1 MPNSESPKPKDMGP
15 GDAPS
20 DFAMDAMEHV
30 FLLLYQV
37 SRHRNLRL
45 EAALAPFNLTIAHWL
60 PLAAIRRVDEC
71 SMSDLSRLTAI
82 DRTTLTRS
90 VDHRVATGL
99 VERHVPPTDRRRVTL
114 SLTETGLAVQ
124 ADALARVREANLA
137 GIATVPVERRAD
149 LVRLLED
156 LLRGQV
162 ADPGIAEDVFGLIKG
177 LRAP

>member
-1 MPNSESPKPKDMGP
+1 MTKPERPKPKAMGP
-15 GDAPS
+15 GEPPS
-20 DFAMDAMEHV
+20 DFAMDATEHV

-37 SRHRNLRL
+37 SRHRNMRL
-45 EAALAPFNLTIAHWL
+45 EEALAPFNLTIAHWL
-60 PLAAIRRVDEC
+60 PLAAIRRVEEC

-90 VDHRVATGL
+90 VDHLVATGL
-99 VERHVPPTDRRRVTL
+99 VDRHVPPRDRRRVTL

-124 ADALARVREANLA
+124 ARALGRVRAANLA
-137 GIATVPVERRAD
+137 GIATVPQERRSD

-162 ADPGIAEDVFGLIKG
+162 AEPSLADDVIDFINKV
-177 LRAP
+177 RAP

>member
-1 MPNSESPKPKDMGP
+1 
-15 GDAPS
+15 
-20 DFAMDAMEHV
+20 MDATEQV

-37 SRHRNLRL
+37 SRHRSLRL
-45 EAALAPFNLTIAHWL
+45 EATLAPFDLTIAHWL
-60 PLAAIRRVDEC
+60 PMAAIRRVEEC

-90 VDHRVATGL
+90 VDHLVATGL
-99 VERHVPPTDRRRVTL
+99 VERHIPPADRRRVTL

-137 GIATVPVERRAD
+137 GIATVSVERRAD
-149 LVRLLED
+149 LVHLLED

-162 ADPGIAEDVFGLIKG
+162 SDPGIADDVIGLIKG